1 MKSTLELLAFLA
13 YIAWAFA
20 RAAIETIILG
30 RTAEDQMNG
39 GYDK

>member
-1 MKSTLELLAFLA
+1 MKSVISFFLFFPLLAWLFL
-13 YIAWAFA
+13 

-30 RTAEDQMNG
+30 RTAEEQMNG